1 MFHSKKSVIRYSGEK
16 EGLSAVSSML
26 IQNKIDFIYHKE
38 NGGYIRTIDMVDNKQ
53 MIAMNKELAE
63 QHPSLEIK
71 IW

>member
-1 MFHSKKSVIRYSGEK
+1 MVDSNKSVIRYSGEK
-16 EGLSAVSSML
+16 DGLSAVSTML
-26 IQNKIDFIYHKE
+26 IQNGIDFIYHKE

-63 QHPSLEIK
+63 QHPSLEVK